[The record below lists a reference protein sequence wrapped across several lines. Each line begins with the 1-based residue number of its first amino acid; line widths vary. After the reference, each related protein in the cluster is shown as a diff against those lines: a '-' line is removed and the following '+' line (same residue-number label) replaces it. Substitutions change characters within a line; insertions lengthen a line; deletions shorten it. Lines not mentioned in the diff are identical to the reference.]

1 MTYLTRKVTFLPNLD
16 AACDRITARAK
27 AEAARDRAKIVRQ
40 AKRVIDDPRG
50 YTDEQL
56 REVCAAFMAMSPT
69 PVERADDWNL
79 YWLRARDHIAG
90 IDIRAQVAR
99 NRAKALLT
107 VQPEYRNGKKLQAV
121 TLGFLCALAVI
132 VALRAGGVV

>member
-1 MTYLTRKVTFLPNLD
+1 MTALLSFP
-16 AACDRITARAK
+16 ITAATTVRQ
-27 AEAARDRAKIVRQ
+27 AARDRAKIVRQ

-99 NRAKALLT
+99 NRAKALKPW
-107 VQPEYRNGKKLQAV
+107 QDNGATRTKGKR
-121 TLGFLCALAVI
+121 LGLVALAYGAALAVI
-132 VALRAGGVV
+132 VALRAGGIV

>member
-1 MTYLTRKVTFLPNLD
+1 MTALLSFP
-16 AACDRITARAK
+16 ITAATTVRQ
-27 AEAARDRAKIVRQ
+27 AARDRAKIVRQ

-107 VQPEYRNGKKLQAV
+107 VQPEYEQGKRLQAFALVAVLFGITV
-121 TLGFLCALAVI
+121 TG
-132 VALRAGGVV
+132 LRFMGWV